1 MENWNII
8 KNGHS
13 EDNTSDTSKPRN
25 FNSLRGNFYYETL
38 TLKLIEEES
47 RCPNKVLWL
56 FFTFFR

>member
-8 KNGHS
+8 KNGHR
-13 EDNTSDTSKPRN
+13 EDNTSDTSKPLN
-25 FNSLRGNFYYETL
+25 VNSLRGNFYYETL